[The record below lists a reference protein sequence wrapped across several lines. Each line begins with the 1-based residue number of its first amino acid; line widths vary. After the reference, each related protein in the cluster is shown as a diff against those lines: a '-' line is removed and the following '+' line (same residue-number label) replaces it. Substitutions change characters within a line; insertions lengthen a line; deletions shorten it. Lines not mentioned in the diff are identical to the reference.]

1 MSCAETHSPERFALV
16 HGILLWHSSFDRKR
30 ELEVSRDQ
38 IDTATTGGGRAH
50 ADGRRQIRSKWIRR
64 VVLVIAGLES
74 MAMLGIIVIVVSSGQ
89 LRSGEAL
96 SRSLGWAI
104 LEIYGLPYL
113 ILAMPALLLAALN
126 RYLPVALVLS
136 LLAVPAV
143 WLVLRYA

>member
-1 MSCAETHSPERFALV
+1 M
-16 HGILLWHSSFDRKR
+16 
-30 ELEVSRDQ
+30 
-38 IDTATTGGGRAH
+38 
-50 ADGRRQIRSKWIRR
+50 
-64 VVLVIAGLES
+64 VLVIAGLES

-126 RYLPVALVLS
+126 RYLPVALVLTCWPFRPCGWS
-136 LLAVPAV
+136 CGMPDGALDGVVIHRGAIACRVGEGAIRAFTPVFDGPWRLPASAPQTGSRPNV
-143 WLVLRYA
+143 GTAP